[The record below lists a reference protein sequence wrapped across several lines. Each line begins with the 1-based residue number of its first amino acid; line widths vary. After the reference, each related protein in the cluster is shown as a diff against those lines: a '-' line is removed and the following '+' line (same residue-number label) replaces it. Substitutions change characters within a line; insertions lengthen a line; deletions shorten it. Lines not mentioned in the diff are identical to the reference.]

1 MTRGGAGL
9 TARLTSNMAAFR
21 KDRDPAESIALCGEH
36 DLRYQAKQTK
46 IAPVVYIINS
56 WVDQIGIDSAEFLQF

>member
-9 TARLTSNMAAFR
+9 TAARLTSNMAAFR
-21 KDRDPAESIALCGEH
+21 KDRDPAESMI
-36 DLRYQAKQTK
+36 YQAKQTK